1 MNQVSYR
8 IPLQAITV
16 IAAADLSSKQ
26 YYAVKL
32 NADGEAALAG
42 AGENAVGI
50 LQDTPAEDQAG
61 NVMVLGESFAVCGG
75 NIVAGSNLTPD
86 AQGRLVTAG
95 GADCV
100 IAVAREAGALN
111 EVHTVLLV
119 TRTATGTTGVA
130 SAPSILVIPV
140 TLASLDDVNAMTAY
154 TPGFAGSLKKLS
166 FLVTTPTTDV
176 ADCNCVVS
184 LLIGAVAVT
193 GGVLTLDVDVAGT
206 DPDTLGKV
214 VDATAITATN
224 AFAAVDT
231 ISIVVANTANPFTVG
246 AGVLLLV
253 IEK

>member
-1 MNQVSYR
+1 MSYR
-8 IPLQAITV
+8 IPLQAITT

-26 YYAVKL
+26 HCAVKL
-32 NADGEAALAG
+32 DANGEAALAG

-50 LQDTPAEDQAG
+50 LQDTPALGQAG
-61 NVMVLGESFAVCGG
+61 NVMVLGESFAVYGG
-75 NIVAGSNLTPD
+75 AVDAGSNLTPD
-86 AQGRLVTAG
+86 AAGRLVTAG
-95 GADCV
+95 GDDCV
-100 IAVAREAGALN
+100 IAVAREAGSLN

-140 TLASLDDVNAMTAY
+140 TLVSLDDMDAMTAY

-166 FLVTTPTTDV
+166 FLVTTPTTDA

-184 LLIGAVAVT
+184 LLIGAAPVT
-193 GGVLTLDVDVAGT
+193 GGELALDVGGAGT

-214 VDATAITATN
+214 IDATEITATN
-224 AFAAVDT
+224 AFAADDT
-231 ISIVVANTANPFTVG
+231 ISIVVADTADPFTDG